1 MTRMD
6 EIKPAAPETK
16 EAGETSVPDLPKPPA
31 RRSRVKWTRLGVM
44 ATILGVVASLGTPW
58 IIARFT
64 QVHINDARIAA
75 SVVTVSSEVAGRV
88 TELPVL
94 VGDSVA
100 AGTVLATID
109 RDSSQPQLDAVI
121 AKLAAT
127 DAQLGE
133 LENRKT
139 MLNEQLA
146 ARREAANAGIAAA
159 EANHEAALAVL
170 KNTQFRHDR
179 VTKLAENNVS
189 SQQALEE
196 ANAAL
201 ATATQQER
209 AAYAAIETAR
219 ANLAIVEADAA
230 QITVIDSQIDSMR
243 AGRDGTEAER
253 RLKEI
258 DLAHRTIAASFDG
271 IIDATFVDVGE
282 YVTPGTRL
290 VMYHAPENVWID
302 ANVKETEFSKLRV
315 GSKARITVDAYPGRT
330 FRGEVIGMGGAAT
343 SQLALL
349 PSPNPSGNF
358 TKVTQR
364 LPIRV
369 SIDAGDVE
377 LRPGMMVELYV
388 DVAD

>member
-1 MTRMD
+1 MTKMD
-6 EIKPAAPETK
+6 EINPAAPSTLEK
-16 EAGETSVPDLPKPPA
+16 DEADTPAPPKPAA
-31 RRSRVKWTRLGVM
+31 RRSRVRWTRL
-44 ATILGVVASLGTPW
+44 ALTAVVIGAVVWLGTPW

-75 SVVTVSSEVAGRV
+75 TVVTVSSEVAGRV

-94 VGDSVA
+94 VGDCVA
-100 AGTVLATID
+100 AGDVLASID
-109 RDSSQPQLDAVI
+109 TESSQSQLAAVI

-127 DAQLGE
+127 DAQLDE
-133 LENRKT
+133 LEKRKY
-139 MLNEQLA
+139 MHNAQLA
-146 ARREAANAGIAAA
+146 ARRDAATAGIAVAV
-159 EANHEAALAVL
+159 ANHASALAVL
-170 KNTQFRHDR
+170 RNTQTRHDR
-179 VTKLAENNVS
+179 VAKLAEQNVS
-189 SQQALEE
+189 SQQALDEVTMV
-196 ANAAL
+196 L
-201 ATATQQER
+201 DSATQQER

-230 QITVIDSQIDSMR
+230 QIAVLDAQIDSVR
-243 AGRDGTEAER
+243 AGRTGIEAER

-258 DLAHRTIAASFDG
+258 DLEHRRVVTSFDG
-271 IIDATFVDVGE
+271 IVDATFVDVGE

-290 VMYHAPENVWID
+290 LMYHAPENIWID

-315 GSKARITVDAYPGRT
+315 GSAATITVDAFPGRT
-330 FRGEVIGMGGAAT
+330 FEGEVIGLGGAAT

-369 SIDAGDVE
+369 SIDAEGME
-377 LRPGMMVELYV
+377 MRPGMMVEIYV
-388 DVAD
+388 DVAG